1 MLRPLKQC
9 ALACVMLFAPAVLG
23 QNELPE
29 GQGRAIVQR
38 ACTGCHEL
46 DAVTG
51 TRYTETGWRRSV
63 NDMVSRGA
71 ECTSAEIDEMV
82 AYLAKNF
89 GKMNINNATTSR
101 MQEFLG
107 ITAKDAQAIVSYR
120 GQNGDIKN
128 MQQLKSIPGV
138 DTDLLQAKAA
148 LIAFKD

>member
-1 MLRPLKQC
+1 MW
-9 ALACVMLFAPAVLG
+9 FAPAALA

-29 GQGRAIVQR
+29 GQGKAVVER
-38 ACTGCHEL
+38 ACVGCHEL
-46 DAVTG
+46 DAVTA

-63 NDMVSRGA
+63 DDMVSRGA

-89 GKMNINNATTSR
+89 GKMNINKATASQ

-107 ITAKDAQAIVSYR
+107 IPAKEAQAIVGYR
-120 GQNGDIKN
+120 EQNGDIKN
-128 MQQLKSIPGV
+128 MQQLKSVPGV
-138 DTDLLQAKAA
+138 DADLLQAKAA